1 LGNAVKFTSQG
12 SIEISAHT
20 IERNGDS
27 VLIELAVHDSGIGI
41 AADALDKIFNPFV
54 QEEHSTTRKFGGT
67 GLGLTITHR
76 LVELMGGCIS
86 VESTP
91 VTGSCFK
98 VRIPFTVA
106 ENVELATV
114 TKPTATQL
122 WDGPKLRVLFVE
134 DNDINIMFGTSLLGK
149 MGHEVVTA
157 ENGRDALTALLE
169 GQFDII
175 LMDIQMPVMNGEE
188 ALLEIRRQEK
198 GTDRHQPV
206 IALTAY
212 ALRGEQDRFMA
223 DGFDGYI
230 SKPLVIGELIQ
241 EMKRVLGSYCGL
253 QQ

>member
-1 LGNAVKFTSQG
+1 
-12 SIEISAHT
+12 
-20 IERNGDS
+20 
-27 VLIELAVHDSGIGI
+27 
-41 AADALDKIFNPFV
+41 
-54 QEEHSTTRKFGGT
+54 
-67 GLGLTITHR
+67 
-76 LVELMGGCIS
+76 
-86 VESTP
+86 
-91 VTGSCFK
+91 
-98 VRIPFTVA
+98 
-106 ENVELATV
+106 
-114 TKPTATQL
+114 
-122 WDGPKLRVLFVE
+122 
-134 DNDINIMFGTSLLGK
+134 MFGTSLLGK

-157 ENGRDALTALLE
+157 ENGRDALTALQE

-241 EMKRVLGSYCGL
+241 EMKRVLGSCDETNKSASGTAP
-253 QQ
+253 